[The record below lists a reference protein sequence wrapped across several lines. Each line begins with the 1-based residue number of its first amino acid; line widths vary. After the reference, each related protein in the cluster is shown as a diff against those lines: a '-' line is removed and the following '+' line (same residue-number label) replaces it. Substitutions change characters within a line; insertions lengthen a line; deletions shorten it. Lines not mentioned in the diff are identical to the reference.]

1 MYSIYFDGGF
11 IEKNNKDDRDTYN
24 MCYCSEEDLESYHN
38 AQELFNKAYECK
50 RYNINE
56 FKDKI
61 CILCEKQVTY
71 CDKCDNEIE
80 LNEECYIK
88 STNPPINLQQTEEIL
103 LFYCSRC
110 ANEII
115 E

>member
-1 MYSIYFDGGF
+1 MPKEF
-11 IEKNNKDDRDTYN
+11 
-24 MCYCSEEDLESYHN
+24 
-38 AQELFNKAYECK
+38 
-50 RYNINE
+50 RYGE
-56 FKDKI
+56 RRF
-61 CILCEKQVTY
+61 